1 MVAKV
6 NNIDASGFV
15 LKTKYDTAK
24 SNLEKETSDAVKKT
38 DISGLVKKAN
48 YKAKITEEEVN
59 IYSIS
64 GLATTSVLNP
74 VENNNLML
82 VIQSKKT
89 DHDAEISGIKSKY
102 FTTVDYNRFTNEKL
116 DLKLKK
122 QQQ

>member
-38 DISGLVKKAN
+38 DISGLVKKAD

>member
-38 DISGLVKKAN
+38 DISGLVKKAD

-82 VIQSKKT
+82 VI
-89 DHDAEISGIKSKY
+89 
-102 FTTVDYNRFTNEKL
+102 
-116 DLKLKK
+116 
-122 QQQ
+122 

>member
-15 LKTKYDTAK
+15 LKTKYDAAK
-24 SNLEKETSDAVKKT
+24 SDLEKETSDAVKKT
-38 DISGLVKKAN
+38 DISGLVKKAD

-64 GLATTSVLNP
+64 GLATTSVLNA

-82 VIQSKKT
+82 I
-89 DHDAEISGIKSKY
+89 I
-102 FTTVDYNRFTNEKL
+102 
-116 DLKLKK
+116 
-122 QQQ
+122 